1 MQPALTRRHL
11 LKVAG
16 ATTATAVVI
25 RKPLHAK
32 APTVDE
38 HPFGYCLNTSTIQG
52 QKVPLVDQ
60 IRIASTAG
68 YNGIEIW
75 LRDLDKYVAEGG
87 SLPDLKKQLADL
99 NLSVESAI
107 GFATW
112 IVDDPNQR
120 QAGLEQARRD
130 MEKLRQIG
138 GKRIAAPPAG
148 ATKQTDLD
156 LFQAAQRYRA
166 LLELGREEGV
176 VPQVELWG
184 FSQSLHRLG
193 ELLYVAAESG
203 AEDACL
209 LPDVYHL
216 YKGGSSFAGLD
227 LINGKK
233 IHVFH
238 VNDYPAKP
246 PRETI
251 TDAHRVYPGD
261 GVAPLSSILRGIW
274 NTGFRGM
281 LSLELFNRDYWKQD
295 PLSVAR
301 TGLAKMQRS
310 VRKAFQ

>member
-16 ATTATAVVI
+16 APTAPAVVI

>member
-1 MQPALTRRHL
+1 MHSPLTRRHL

-16 ATTATAVVI
+16 ATTATAVVT
-25 RKPLHAK
+25 REHLAAK
-32 APTVDE
+32 GPATPE

-52 QKVPLVDQ
+52 QKVPLTDQ
-60 IRIASTAG
+60 IRIAATAG
-68 YNGIEIW
+68 YSGIEIW
-75 LRDLDKYVAEGG
+75 LRDLDKYLAEGG
-87 SLPDLKKQLADL
+87 RLSDLKKQIEDL
-99 NLSVESAI
+99 NLTVESAI

-130 MEKLRQIG
+130 MANLRQIG

-148 ATKQTDLD
+148 ATKQSDLN
-156 LFQAAQRYRA
+156 LAEAAARYRA
-166 LLELGREEGV
+166 LLEAGRQEGV

-184 FSQSLHRLG
+184 FSRSLHRLG

-216 YKGGSSFAGLD
+216 YKGGSSFAGLQ

-238 VNDYPAKP
+238 VNDYPATP
-246 PRETI
+246 SRETI

-261 GVAPLSSILRGIW
+261 GVAPLTDILKGLW
-274 NTGFRGM
+274 ETGFRGT

-301 TGLAKMQRS
+301 TGLAKMKQS
-310 VRKAFQ
+310 VQQAFS

>member
-1 MQPALTRRHL
+1 MHSPLTRRHL

-16 ATTATAVVI
+16 ATTAGAVVTHE
-25 RKPLHAK
+25 RLA
-32 APTVDE
+32 AQSPTADE

-52 QKVPLVDQ
+52 QKVPLTEQV
-60 IRIASTAG
+60 RIAASAG
-68 YNGIEIW
+68 YSGIEIW
-75 LRDLDKYVAEGG
+75 LRDLDKYLAEGG
-87 SLPDLKKQLADL
+87 SLPDLKKQIEDL

-112 IVDDPNQR
+112 IVDDPSQR

-130 MEKLRQIG
+130 MANLRQIG

-148 ATKQTDLD
+148 ATKQTDLN
-156 LFQAAQRYRA
+156 LLKAAARYRA
-166 LLELGREEGV
+166 LLEVGRKEGV

-216 YKGGSSFAGLD
+216 YKGGSSFAGLH
-227 LINGKK
+227 LISGKK

-238 VNDYPAKP
+238 VNDYPATP
-246 PRETI
+246 SRETI

-261 GVAPLSSILRGIW
+261 GVAPLTDILKGLW
-274 NTGFRGM
+274 ETGFRGT

-301 TGLAKMQRS
+301 TGLAKMKQS
-310 VRKAFQ
+310 VRQAFS